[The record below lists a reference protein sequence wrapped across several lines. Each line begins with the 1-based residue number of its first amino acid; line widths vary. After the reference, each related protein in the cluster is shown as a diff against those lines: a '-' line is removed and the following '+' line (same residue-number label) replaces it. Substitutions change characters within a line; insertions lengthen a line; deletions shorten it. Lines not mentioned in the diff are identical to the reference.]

1 MEKRSSKYTPAL
13 TTAAACRNADT
24 GVAAAMASGSQKWNG
39 NCAALVNAENAISRA
54 TTTVTL
60 LSPHT
65 SAAKMSVSRVVPAW
79 MEATAR
85 PAKSVRP
92 PKKVRIRV
100 RYEPASPDEPERAI
114 SMNDAMETSSQAMK
128 SSTASSASTSNST
141 DSVKA
146 VMMV

>member
-1 MEKRSSKYTPAL
+1 
-13 TTAAACRNADT
+13 
-24 GVAAAMASGSQKWNG
+24 MASGSQKWNG
-39 NCAALVNAENAISRA
+39 NCAALVNAENAMSSA
-54 TTTVTL
+54 TTTVTR

-65 SAAKMSVSRVVPAW
+65 SAAKMPARRVVPAW
-79 MEATAR
+79 MAATAR

-92 PKKVRIRV
+92 PKNVRIRV